1 MDWFDFYGYADLPKF
16 FGLGNDNDIGIW
28 DNGSPFFTEIE
39 PRFSIGKLTG
49 LDLSVGPFK
58 EWYFAH
64 NYIYDA
70 GTNEGQRQ
78 STWYMGI
85 GTDIDTGLPMTLS
98 ANIYAKY
105 QGNNYNAANENEWDG
120 YRFKLKYAIPLTTLF
135 GGKLNYIGFTN
146 FDFGSDLKDESGG
159 EQPFYSRTNDSIVS
173 THILSLVYSHWSYGA
188 TLRYFY
194 HGGQFEEGSKAYNSK
209 GQITRIDSTGWAY
222 YLTAGYTFKYV

>member
-1 MDWFDFYGYADLPKF
+1 
-16 FGLGNDNDIGIW
+16 
-28 DNGSPFFTEIE
+28 
-39 PRFSIGKLTG
+39 
-49 LDLSVGPFK
+49 
-58 EWYFAH
+58 
-64 NYIYDA
+64 
-70 GTNEGQRQ
+70 
-78 STWYMGI
+78 
-85 GTDIDTGLPMTLS
+85 MTLS

-173 THILSLVYSHWSYGA
+173 THILSLVYSHWNYGA

-222 YLTAGYTFKYV
+222 YLTAGYTF